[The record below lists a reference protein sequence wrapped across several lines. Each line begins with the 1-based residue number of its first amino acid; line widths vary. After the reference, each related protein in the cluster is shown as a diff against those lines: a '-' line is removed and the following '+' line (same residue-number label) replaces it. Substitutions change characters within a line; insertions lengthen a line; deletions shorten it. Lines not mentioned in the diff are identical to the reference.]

1 VLSDQSREHSI
12 TELGTVMRE
21 YMDRAQSETDPD
33 NRRYWRSEA
42 KRVLEL
48 MSLQILARSPA
59 AVRRMEIARGLV

>member
-1 VLSDQSREHSI
+1 MTDDARENSI

-21 YMDRAQSETDPD
+21 DMDRAQNDPD
-33 NRRYWRSEA
+33 PENRRYWRAEA

-59 AVRRMEIARGLV
+59 AVRRMEIARGLA